1 MLLRTVHCLQAG
13 WSFLKISLVGGAIGR
28 VWAVSL
34 LGPPHPT
41 FFFKPLFFI
50 SHQAVD
56 FGD

>member
-1 MLLRTVHCLQAG
+1 MVF
-13 WSFLKISLVGGAIGR
+13 FLIAASGEMRFMSRI
-28 VWAVSL
+28 WAVSL